1 MLSAAL
7 LPSDGTSRLRDLP
20 WLCFDPAAEN
30 MAAPFGPLEAL
41 FQIGEDKYGYKYRLT
56 KMRAN
61 GSPVFQCI
69 RSTEPG
75 CMVKCLWLY
84 RSADGHWIATEAS
97 KTEDDPINEG
107 TPTFRTKDPVE
118 DIRVRQTLQW
128 QYFKPESVEWEGAM
142 SFETYPMMARRDSTT
157 AAGSGTTDT
166 GTIASAAAPL
176 SAPPAVVASENID
189 V

>member
-1 MLSAAL
+1 
-7 LPSDGTSRLRDLP
+7 
-20 WLCFDPAAEN
+20 

-56 KMRAN
+56 KIRAN
-61 GSPVFQCI
+61 NAPVYQCV

-75 CMVKCLWLY
+75 CMVNCLWLY
-84 RSADGHWIATEAS
+84 KSADGHWIATQAP
-97 KTEDDPINEG
+97 KTSNDPINEG

-142 SFETYPMMARRDSTT
+142 SFEWEGAMHFETYPMISRRDLSSTT
-157 AAGSGTTDT
+157 AVGSGTSTTDT